1 MKNADLFEKAK
12 RLIPGG
18 VNSPVRAF
26 GNVGGTPR
34 FIDKAVGPYLY
45 DAEGD
50 AYIDHVL
57 SWGPMIL
64 GHSRLEVVE
73 AVNRQAAKGMSYGA
87 PTEAEVHMAQIICSA
102 FASIDK
108 VRFVNSGTEATMSA
122 IRLARAFTGR
132 EIVVKFEGCY
142 HGHVDSLLA
151 KAGSGPLTFGIP
163 DTSGVPSGIASTT
176 AVLPYN
182 DIEKFE
188 NFMEAHRGEI
198 AAVIVEPVAGNMG
211 VVLPR
216 PRFLETLRKQTLSHG
231 TLLIFDEVI
240 TGFRFCFGGY
250 QDLTSVRADLT
261 CLGKIIGGGMPV
273 GAFGGREDI
282 MSLLSPEGP
291 VYQAGTL
298 AGNPMAMAAGIATLR
313 LLQELNP
320 YGQLSQAMDE
330 FMEMFKDS
338 AEGAGIP
345 IAVNHRGPMAGIFFH
360 EGPVET
366 FDDVMRS
373 DAKRYARFF
382 HAMLEEGVYLA
393 PSPFEAL
400 FISTAHTRDVLD
412 KSMASARKCLL
423 TLSDRV

>member
-12 RLIPGG
+12 QLIPGG

-26 GNVGGTPR
+26 GKVGGTPR
-34 FIDKAVGPYLY
+34 FIEKASGAYLY
-45 DAEGD
+45 DAEGKE
-50 AYIDHVL
+50 YIDHVL

-64 GHSRLEVVE
+64 GHSRPEVVE
-73 AVNRQAAKGMSYGA
+73 AVNLQATKGMSYGA
-87 PTEAEVHMAQIICSA
+87 PTEAEVIMAEMICSA
-102 FASIDK
+102 VASIDK

-122 IRLARAFTGR
+122 IRLARAFTNR

-151 KAGSGPLTFGIP
+151 KAGSGALTFGIP
-163 DTSGVPSGIASTT
+163 DTSGVPGGIASTT

-182 DIEKFE
+182 DIECFEKF
-188 NFMEAHRGEI
+188 MDLHGGEI

-216 PRFLETLRKQTLSHG
+216 PHFLETLRRQTISYG
-231 TLLIFDEVI
+231 SLLIFDEVI

-250 QDLTSVRADLT
+250 QDLTPISPDLT

-273 GAFGGREDI
+273 GAFGGREDV
-282 MSLLSPEGP
+282 MSLLSPQGP

-298 AGNPMAMAAGIATLR
+298 AGNPMAMAAGIATLK

-320 YGQLSQAMDE
+320 YARFSQDMDRYMGCLKE
-330 FMEMFKDS
+330 S
-338 AEGAGIP
+338 AAAAGIP
-345 IAVNHRGPMAGIFFH
+345 LTINHKGSMAGIFFQ

-366 FDDVMRS
+366 FDDVMGS
-373 DAKRYARFF
+373 DAGLYARFF

-393 PSPFEAL
+393 PSPFEAF
-400 FISTAHTRDVLD
+400 FISAAHTRDVLD
-412 KSMASARKCLL
+412 RSMDSAGRCLL
-423 TLSDRV
+423 KL

>member
-26 GNVGGTPR
+26 GKVGGTPR
-34 FIDKAVGPYLY
+34 FIAKAVGPYLY
-45 DAEGD
+45 DTEGKV
-50 AYIDHVL
+50 YIDHVL

-64 GHSRLEVVE
+64 GHTRPEVVE
-73 AVNRQAAKGMSYGA
+73 AVSRQAAIGMSYGA
-87 PTEAEVHMAQIICSA
+87 PTEAEVLMAEMICSA

-108 VRFVNSGTEATMSA
+108 VRLVNSGTEATMSA

-151 KAGSGPLTFGIP
+151 KAGSGALTFGIP
-163 DTSGVPSGIASTT
+163 DTAGVPAEIAATT
-176 AVLPYN
+176 AILPYN
-182 DIEKFE
+182 DSEYFE
-188 NFMEAHRGEI
+188 NFMEHQGGKI

-216 PRFLETLRKQTLSHG
+216 PHFLETLRKQTISHG
-231 TLLIFDEVI
+231 SLLIFDEVI

-250 QDLTSVRADLT
+250 QDLTPISPDLT

-273 GAFGGREDI
+273 GAFGGRGDI

-298 AGNPMAMAAGIATLR
+298 AGNPMATAAGITTLK

-320 YGQLSQAMDE
+320 YAKLAQAMDTFTDVLRE
-330 FMEMFKDS
+330 S
-338 AEGAGIP
+338 AARAGIP
-345 IAVNHRGPMAGIFFH
+345 LTVNHKGSMAGIFFH

-366 FDDVMRS
+366 FDDVMGS
-373 DAKRYARFF
+373 DTVRYARFF
-382 HAMLEEGVYLA
+382 HAMLEEGIYLA

-400 FISTAHTRDVLD
+400 FLSTAHTSDVLE
-412 KSMASARKCLL
+412 KSFASARKCLL
-423 TLSDRV
+423 TLADQG

>member
-1 MKNADLFEKAK
+1 VKNADLFEKAK
-12 RLIPGG
+12 RVIPGG

-26 GNVGGTPR
+26 GKVGGTPR
-34 FIDKAVGPYLY
+34 FIAKAQGPYLY
-45 DAEGD
+45 DTEGNV
-50 AYIDHVL
+50 YIDHVI

-64 GHSRLEVVE
+64 GHSRPEVVE

-87 PTEAEVHMAQIICSA
+87 PTEAEVHLAEIICSA

-151 KAGSGPLTFGIP
+151 KAGSGALTFGIP
-163 DTSGVPSGIASTT
+163 DTSGVPEGIASTT

-182 DIEKFE
+182 DIESFE
-188 NFMEAHRGEI
+188 NFMELHGGEI

-216 PRFLETLRKQTLSHG
+216 PHFLETLRKHTLSHG
-231 TLLIFDEVI
+231 SLLIFDEVI

-250 QDLTSVRADLT
+250 QDLTPISPDLT

-273 GAFGGREDI
+273 GAFGGRGDI

-298 AGNPMAMAAGIATLR
+298 AGNPMAMAAGIATLS

-320 YGQLSQAMDE
+320 YAQLSQAMDTVTE
-330 FMEMFKDS
+330 VLKES
-338 AEGAGIP
+338 AAGVGIP
-345 IAVNHRGPMAGIFFH
+345 LAVNRKGSMAGIFFH

-366 FDDVMRS
+366 FDDVMGS
-373 DAKRYARFF
+373 DARRYARFF
-382 HAMLEEGVYLA
+382 HAMLEDGVYLA
-393 PSPFEAL
+393 PSPFEAF
-400 FISTAHTRDVLD
+400 FISTAHTRDVLEQ
-412 KSMASARKCLL
+412 SMASARKCLL
-423 TLSDRV
+423 TVSDRG

>member
-12 RLIPGG
+12 QLIPGG

-26 GNVGGTPR
+26 GKVGGTPR
-34 FIDKAVGPYLY
+34 FIEKASGAYLY
-45 DAEGD
+45 DAEGKK
-50 AYIDHVL
+50 YIDHVL

-64 GHSRLEVVE
+64 GHSRPEVVD
-73 AVNRQAAKGMSYGA
+73 AVHFQAAKGMSYGA
-87 PTEAEVHMAQIICSA
+87 PTEAEVTMAEIICSA

-122 IRLARAFTGR
+122 IRLARAFTNR

-151 KAGSGPLTFGIP
+151 KAGSGALTFGIP
-163 DTSGVPSGIASTT
+163 DTSGVPRGIASTT

-182 DIEKFE
+182 NVECFEKF
-188 NFMEAHRGEI
+188 MELHGEEI

-211 VVLPR
+211 VVFPR
-216 PRFLETLRKQTLSHG
+216 PRFLETLRKQTHSYG
-231 TLLIFDEVI
+231 SLLIFDEVI

-250 QDLTSVRADLT
+250 QDLTPISPDLT

-273 GAFGGREDI
+273 GAFGGREDV
-282 MSLLSPEGP
+282 MALLSPQGP

-320 YGQLSQAMDE
+320 YARFSQDMDRYVGFLKE
-330 FMEMFKDS
+330 S
-338 AEGAGIP
+338 ADHAGIP
-345 IAVNHRGPMAGIFFH
+345 LTINHKGSMAGIFFH

-366 FDDVMRS
+366 FDDVMLS
-373 DAKRYARFF
+373 DAGRYARFF

-393 PSPFEAL
+393 PSPFEAF

-412 KSMASARKCLL
+412 RSMASAGRCLL
-423 TLSDRV
+423 KL

>member
-1 MKNADLFEKAK
+1 VKNADLFEKAK

-366 FDDVMRS
+366 FDDVMKL